1 MSNSSASTF
10 KSFAQTAQKIADTRG
25 INGKIA
31 VFEKYLST
39 FENPAD
45 IKLALRYFTEG
56 AFSKKSGRRA
66 VIGHRTTQTAA
77 AEFLEMDYDLVFK
90 ACRTATGSGSETIE
104 KLMRNWPL
112 GQEKRQEQDLTL
124 TEMYDWFEKLEA
136 AKNRDEKS
144 VFIQECW
151 KLLSPV
157 EIKFMIRVLMQY
169 SLRIGFETKSIIR
182 GLSETFDADS
192 DDVRFAYMLNGSI
205 EETAEQL
212 LNKDLHTVEFEFFQ
226 PVHFMLASPISS
238 ASDIDFEKYIAEEKF
253 DGMRCQAHIKDG
265 KIALF
270 SRDQNDISHSFPELD
285 LQFNQH
291 GLNNMVLDGEICVFK
306 DDTIQPFQLLQK
318 RMGVKKPS
326 KKLLKDYPVLFIGY
340 DLLFSNLELHLDKP
354 FLKRREQLETVHE
367 STGLPIS
374 TVKELT
380 NEEDVEKLFK
390 LAKDHGNEGLM
401 LKRKD
406 SVYEYGQRGNKWLKV
421 KEPAGTLDT
430 VIMYAHAGS
439 GKRGGTYSDF
449 TLGINVKE
457 DDRYEEEFIPIGKAY
472 GGFTNDELK
481 RLNKEIRPLIAE
493 KYGPT
498 LGLIPKIVVE
508 LEFEEIQVNRR
519 TKANYTLRLPRFKAI
534 RWDLSPDDTDTLK
547 DVERMFEEEL
557 NRERTENSVKPAF
570 LK

>member
-1 MSNSSASTF
+1 MSDSSEATF
-10 KSFAQTAQKIADTRG
+10 KSFAQAAQSIADTRG

-31 VFEKYLST
+31 VFEEYLRSI
-39 FENPAD
+39 EHPDD
-45 IKLALRYFTEG
+45 IKLALRFFAEG

-104 KLMRNWPL
+104 KLMRNWPT
-112 GQEKRQEQDLTL
+112 GIEKRNEQYPSLSD
-124 TEMYDWFEKLEA
+124 MYVWFKKLESA
-136 AKNRDEKS
+136 RNRDEKAALLKK
-144 VFIQECW
+144 CW
-151 KLLSPV
+151 TLLSPV
-157 EIKFMIRVLMQY
+157 EIKYMIRVLMQY

-182 GLSETFDADS
+182 GLAQTFNADA

-212 LNKDLHTVEFEFFQ
+212 LNEDLDTVEFEFFQ

-238 ASDIDFEKYIAEEKF
+238 AANVDVEKYIAEEKF

-270 SRDQNDISHSFPELD
+270 SRDQNDISQSFPELN
-285 LQFNQH
+285 LQFNQY
-291 GLNNMVLDGEICVFK
+291 GLNNVVLDGEICVFK

-326 KKLLKDYPVLFIGY
+326 KKLLNEYPVLFIGY
-340 DLLFSNLELHLDKP
+340 DLLYSDHHLHLDKP
-354 FLKRREQLETVHE
+354 FTERRMNLENLHDA
-367 STGLPIS
+367 TGLPIS
-374 TVKELT
+374 TVKELES
-380 NEEDVEKLFK
+380 EEDIENLFN
-390 LAKDHGNEGLM
+390 LAKNHGNEGLM

-457 DDRYEEEFIPIGKAY
+457 DERYEEEFIPIGKAY
-472 GGFTNDELK
+472 GGFTNEELK

-519 TKANYTLRLPRFKAI
+519 TKAKYTLRLPRFKAI
-534 RWDLSPDDTDTLK
+534 RWDLGPDDTDTLK

-557 NRERTENSVKPAF
+557 NRERTENSVRPAF
-570 LK
+570 VK